1 MLRLPE
7 NPCQAEKFHMVEKK
21 ETSSFERGT
30 TNLLREAD
38 WNNGR

>member
-21 ETSSFERGT
+21 ETSCFERGT
-30 TNLLREAD
+30 TNLLLEAG
-38 WNNGR
+38 WKNGR